1 MMIYYD
7 ENKQTVG
14 PILTNKHL
22 KNIST
27 GKIGKEGKIMK
38 IAVITGASSG
48 IGRATAEKLLALG
61 YRVVAADRDES
72 RLAKT
77 RNDLAECYRG
87 TLTTRQ
93 VDVADEKSVAELA
106 EFVKKEFGACHALVN
121 CAGVF
126 RGGLL
131 HESVSAD
138 FDIQMD
144 VNVRGMYH
152 TMKYLVPV
160 MLESETAAVV
170 NLASLSGINGDYN
183 APLYCASK
191 SAVIGLSRAAAL
203 DYAGNGLRINVVS
216 PSATATPMFLNGS
229 SETVISAFRAAI
241 PDHKIGLPSQVAD
254 AIAFLVSD
262 ESVHITGQNLSVD
275 GGLAAWN
282 GQPKQDKEE

>member
-1 MMIYYD
+1 
-7 ENKQTVG
+7 
-14 PILTNKHL
+14 
-22 KNIST
+22 
-27 GKIGKEGKIMK
+27 MK

-48 IGRATAEKLLALG
+48 IGCAAAEKLLTLG
-61 YRVVAADRDES
+61 YRVVATDRNEE
-72 RLAKT
+72 RLVAAK
-77 RNDLAECYRG
+77 NVLAERYPGRIVSWR
-87 TLTTRQ
+87 T
-93 VDVADEKSVAELA
+93 DVADEKSVTELA
-106 EFVKKEFGACHALVN
+106 GFVKTEFRTCHALIN

-131 HESVSAD
+131 HESQPED

-152 TMKYLVPV
+152 TMKHLIPL
-160 MLESETAAVV
+160 MMGNETAAVV

-191 SAVIGLSRAAAL
+191 SAVIGLTKAAAL
-203 DYAGNGLRINVVS
+203 DYAGDGIRINIVS

-229 SETVISAFRAAI
+229 SEAVINAFQAAI
-241 PDHKIGLPSQVAD
+241 PDHKIGLPAQVAD

-262 ESVHITGQNLSVD
+262 ESIHITGQNLSVD

-282 GQPKQDKEE
+282 GQPKQDKEKQ